1 MKAALQAFFLP
12 ASGPGGGQR
21 FCIYHP
27 AHSTQPRGAVLYVHP
42 FGEEMNK
49 SRRMVAM
56 QSRALAAAGYSVLQI
71 DLLGCGDSSGE
82 LHDAT
87 WADWLADLQ
96 QAASWLQ
103 DQNNAPLWW
112 WGLRSGCLLAVA
124 AANTRNE
131 PQQFIFWHPTP
142 SGKTVLQQFL
152 RLKAA
157 ADLQSGQSK
166 QVMETLRS
174 HLAAGRAVEVA
185 GYELSASIAQGL
197 EAATLAPPQEAIRL
211 EWLELSTRSDASLM
225 PASSLAL
232 TAWTQEG
239 CAVRSHLVHGPAFWQ
254 TTEIEDAPA
263 LLASTLAALRTPAA
277 EVNEAAVAHAPTQ
290 SAATAP

>member
-1 MKAALQAFFLP
+1 MSLPLQAFFLP
-12 ASGPGGGQR
+12 GSSPVGGQR

-27 AHSTQPRGAVLYVHP
+27 AQTETPKGALLYVHP
-42 FGEEMNK
+42 FAEEMNK

-56 QSRALAAAGYSVLQI
+56 QSRTLAAAGYSVLQI

-82 LHDAT
+82 LSNAT

-96 QAASWLQ
+96 QAAFWLQ
-103 DQNNAPLWW
+103 NQNNAPLWW

-124 AANTRNE
+124 ATKTMDS
-131 PQQFIFWHPTP
+131 PQRFVFWQPTP

-152 RLKAA
+152 RLKVA

-174 HLAAGRAVEVA
+174 QLAAGEAVEVA
-185 GYELSASIAQGL
+185 GYELSASVAQGL
-197 EAATLAPPQEAIRL
+197 EAATLAPPHKPTRL
-211 EWLELSTRSDASLM
+211 EWLELSTRVDAALM

-239 CAVRSHLVHGPAFWQ
+239 CAVRSHLVNGPAFWQ

-263 LLASTLAALRTPAA
+263 LLAATLAAIEAPAP
-277 EVNEAAVAHAPTQ
+277 VNNET
-290 SAATAP
+290 SATTTAP

>member
-1 MKAALQAFFLP
+1 
-12 ASGPGGGQR
+12 
-21 FCIYHP
+21 
-27 AHSTQPRGAVLYVHP
+27 
-42 FGEEMNK
+42 
-49 SRRMVAM
+49 
-56 QSRALAAAGYSVLQI
+56 
-71 DLLGCGDSSGE
+71 
-82 LHDAT
+82 
-87 WADWLADLQ
+87 
-96 QAASWLQ
+96 
-103 DQNNAPLWW
+103 
-112 WGLRSGCLLAVA
+112 
-124 AANTRNE
+124 
-131 PQQFIFWHPTP
+131 
-142 SGKTVLQQFL
+142 
-152 RLKAA
+152 
-157 ADLQSGQSK
+157 
-166 QVMETLRS
+166 
-174 HLAAGRAVEVA
+174 VEVA

-290 SAATAP
+290 PTATAP